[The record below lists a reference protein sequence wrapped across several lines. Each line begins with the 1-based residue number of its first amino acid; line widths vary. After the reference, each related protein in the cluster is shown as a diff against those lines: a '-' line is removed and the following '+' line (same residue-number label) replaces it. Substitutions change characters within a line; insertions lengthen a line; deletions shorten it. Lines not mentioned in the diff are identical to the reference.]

1 MLPGMVRVLVGAV
14 VLLLSLTGVA
24 VAQEAKPKKT
34 SAAEGQE
41 NFGFGA
47 GIGFV
52 SPSGLVLRAGA
63 RVVSVEGAAGFM
75 PALLSYGSQ
84 QNPQLKLIAPLE
96 ATGQVVFEVLEF
108 PREIRGGL
116 RLGYRHNLVLGPGG
130 TLGGQIGKRWGHL
143 LLEGVWGISL
153 YPDAR
158 DRLNGEQVPEGTSYN
173 FPPELNWGL
182 SVQVL
187 YYP

>member
-96 ATGQVVFEVLEF
+96 ATGQVVFEVLES
-108 PREIRGGL
+108 RG
-116 RLGYRHNLVLGPGG
+116 RFAVACDSA
-130 TLGGQIGKRWGHL
+130 TATI
-143 LLEGVWGISL
+143 
-153 YPDAR
+153 
-158 DRLNGEQVPEGTSYN
+158 
-173 FPPELNWGL
+173 
-182 SVQVL
+182 
-187 YYP
+187 